1 MSGINEFVKEYP
13 IADIKPHPNNPRVH
27 PDSAIEKLQ
36 RSIQEFGF
44 VNPVL
49 ISKDGILL
57 AGHARIKASKSQ
69 KLDHVPALILDLEG
83 AKADAYL
90 IADNKLQE
98 ETEWDLPVL
107 KDLLEELDT
116 GEFPLE
122 LTGFE
127 MPEIEDLLTYVNDL
141 DPGEAADDGF
151 DEDAALEDIEEPVS
165 KPGDVWKLGKHRLIV
180 GDATKPDDIEKL
192 MDGRLADMVFT
203 DPPYNVAYEG
213 KTKDA
218 LRIQNDEMDN
228 EQFYQFLFD
237 FYTNVFNHTKEGGP
251 IYICHADSE
260 GINFRS
266 AMKDSGW
273 LLKQCIIWVKDIF
286 VMGRQDYHWKH
297 EPILY
302 GWKPGS
308 AHKWWGDRKQST
320 VWNVDRPKRSAEHP
334 TMKPIELVGKALENS
349 SRPGD
354 LVIDTFS
361 GSGAT
366 LMACH
371 QMERVCYGMELDP
384 KYADVIVHRWE
395 TYTGEKAVKESAEEA
410 EVNA

>member
-1 MSGINEFVKEYP
+1 MSGIKEFVKEYP
-13 IADIKPHPNNPRVH
+13 IADIKPHPNNPRIH

-69 KLDHVPALILDLEG
+69 KLEHVPALILDLEG

-107 KDLLEELDT
+107 KDLLGELDT

-122 LTGFE
+122 ITGFE
-127 MPEIEDLLTYVNDL
+127 LPEIEDLITSVGDMG
-141 DPGEAADDGF
+141 DKEAADDGF
-151 DEDAALEDIEEPVS
+151 DEDAALEDIEEPIS
-165 KPGDVWKLGKHRLIV
+165 QPGDIWLLGNHRLMV
-180 GDATKPDDIEKL
+180 GDATNPDHLAKL

-213 KTKDA
+213 KTEAA
-218 LRIQNDEMDN
+218 LRIQNDEMGD

-266 AMKDSGW
+266 AMKNSGW

-361 GSGAT
+361 GSGST

-371 QMERVCYGMELDP
+371 QMDRVCYGLELDP
-384 KYADVIVHRWE
+384 KYADVIVNRWE
-395 TYTGEKAVKESAEEA
+395 TYTGEKAVKTNAEEA